1 MGLSSAELELA
12 DSQAESWGPGYQL
25 NVMFLCMHNSCRSQ
39 MADGWMRK
47 LRESSRVGVASAGIK
62 DGTMVKE
69 GAIRVMA
76 EVGVDLSS
84 FSSNA
89 LTEFS
94 PERFDV
100 VVSCCA
106 CGDHLSGPLQAWKQR
121 KLFLDWS
128 LDGPEK
134 LDPGD
139 YSVYRRVRE
148 ETREKC
154 AELLALLEEGCR
166 ADHVGCS
173 AYESASCSAVVS
185 CRPTCIGFFL
195 SSSLLRHSS
204 GVYFRLPAWP
214 PTRRIDRAR
223 RRKSAS

>member
-1 MGLSSAELELA
+1 MTMVADDASAGPSAAPEEPGDCMGRSGAELELA
-12 DSQAESWGPGYQL
+12 ASVTGADPQAESWGPGYRL

-47 LRESSRVGVASAGIK
+47 LRETSPVGVASAGIK
-62 DGTMVKE
+62 DGTVVKE

-84 FSSNA
+84 FSSNS

-106 CGDHLSGPLQAWKQR
+106 CGEHLSGPLQAWKQR

-154 AELLALLEEGCR
+154 AELLALLEEELQ
-166 ADHVGCS
+166 S
-173 AYESASCSAVVS
+173 
-185 CRPTCIGFFL
+185 
-195 SSSLLRHSS
+195 
-204 GVYFRLPAWP
+204 
-214 PTRRIDRAR
+214 
-223 RRKSAS
+223 

>member
-1 MGLSSAELELA
+1 MKNVEIPCCPVHFTLWWFITEARCRCPVGDRCEAGDWMGLSSAELELA

-47 LRESSRVGVASAGIK
+47 LRESDSRVGVASAGIK

-84 FSSNA
+84 FSSNS

-154 AELLALLEEGCR
+154 AELLALLEEELQ
-166 ADHVGCS
+166 S
-173 AYESASCSAVVS
+173 
-185 CRPTCIGFFL
+185 
-195 SSSLLRHSS
+195 
-204 GVYFRLPAWP
+204 
-214 PTRRIDRAR
+214 
-223 RRKSAS
+223 

>member
-47 LRESSRVGVASAGIK
+47 LRERDSRVGVASAGIK

-84 FSSNA
+84 FSSNSLA
-89 LTEFS
+89 EFS

-154 AELLALLEEGCR
+154 AELLALLEEELQ
-166 ADHVGCS
+166 S
-173 AYESASCSAVVS
+173 
-185 CRPTCIGFFL
+185 
-195 SSSLLRHSS
+195 
-204 GVYFRLPAWP
+204 
-214 PTRRIDRAR
+214 
-223 RRKSAS
+223 

>member
-1 MGLSSAELELA
+1 MGVTELELA

-47 LRESSRVGVASAGIK
+47 LRESGLSRVGVASAGIK

-84 FSSNA
+84 FSSNS

-154 AELLALLEEGCR
+154 AELLALLEEELQ
-166 ADHVGCS
+166 S
-173 AYESASCSAVVS
+173 
-185 CRPTCIGFFL
+185 
-195 SSSLLRHSS
+195 
-204 GVYFRLPAWP
+204 
-214 PTRRIDRAR
+214 
-223 RRKSAS
+223 